1 MGPQPCRNFEN
12 VQWPRD
18 GFTKDVSVGP
28 SREIKR
34 KISPPKASF
43 RAQGAG
49 SVTELEGFKE
59 LKGLSFS
66 SLSPK
71 WVENGKKV
79 TRTEKT
85 KLVTKPSPQV
95 SVKGKKALAQSR
107 VMTSV
112 IDSSVGSPDVQV
124 ANKSLP
130 LLFTAAPNRAATL
143 EVQIK
148 EQILKSSP
156 LILKSRSTMVKVW

>member
-1 MGPQPCRNFEN
+1 M
-12 VQWPRD
+12 
-18 GFTKDVSVGP
+18 
-28 SREIKR
+28 
-34 KISPPKASF
+34 
-43 RAQGAG
+43 
-49 SVTELEGFKE
+49 EGFKE

-130 LLFTAAPNRAATL
+130 LLFTAAPNRAATFGSSDQGANFK
-143 EVQIK
+143 VQSINFEEPK
-148 EQILKSSP
+148 HDGEGLVIVLIGIHAPPFWRWGWSNQRRRKHGRCLYHGP
-156 LILKSRSTMVKVW
+156 LQG